1 MLSESIK
8 LSIKVTLIYW
18 ITGSLW
24 IILSDRYAE
33 GIDSLTPALNNVQ
46 TYKGLFYVSV
56 TASLLFLIIQKLTNQ
71 LIKNDEQYR
80 MMFTTNP
87 TPMWIY
93 DSETL
98 RFIAVNQ
105 AALSTYGYTREEFR
119 NLTIRDIRPKDE
131 LKHLEKALEEIKEN
145 QGVSHTMGW
154 KHLTKKGD
162 ILDVE
167 IISHDMIFNG
177 RKCRLVMAINMT
189 EKLKHLHE
197 ISILNTNLIKKAE
210 QIRLYSFVNS
220 HKIRKPLANILSLV
234 DVMKAENALNNNLS
248 EMITESALELE
259 KEIQD
264 MNRILSNQQHETN

>member
-1 MLSESIK
+1 MLGESIK

-24 IILSDRYAE
+24 IILSDRYAA
-33 GIDSLTPALNNVQ
+33 GIDLLTPEITNVQ

-56 TASLLFLIIQKLTNQ
+56 TAALLFLIIQKLTNQ

-93 DSETL
+93 QIETL
-98 RFIAVNQ
+98 QFIAINQ
-105 AALSTYGYTREEFR
+105 AALSTYGYTRDEFR
-119 NLTIRDIRPKDE
+119 KLTIRDIRPKEE
-131 LKHLEKALEEIKEN
+131 LHHLEGALDGAKATK
-145 QGVSHTMGW
+145 GFSHTNGW
-154 KHLTKKGD
+154 KHLTKKGEV
-162 ILDVE
+162 LDVE
-167 IISHDMIFNG
+167 IISHDLIFNN
-177 RKCRLVMAINMT
+177 KQCRLVMAINMT

-234 DVMKAENALNNNLS
+234 EVMKLDNHLS
-248 EMITESALELE
+248 SDLSQVIT
-259 KEIQD
+259 
-264 MNRILSNQQHETN
+264 